1 MNFMESNLLIP
12 LKNGIFEPIISLIPN
27 VKIKEKMEHFTE
39 EDYKKINENI
49 KSLKEFNNSI
59 VEKIKEN
66 EENLKNIESKNDA
79 YDTFIHMFDNI
90 QERNE
95 TYYKTLMLLITIIFI
110 LILCIISYYIYYK
123 KFIHKT

>member
-1 MNFMESNLLIP
+1 MNFIENNLLIKSYGP
-12 LKNGIFEPIISLIPN
+12 LVSLIPN
-27 VKIKEKMEHFTE
+27 VKTKGKIEHFTE

-49 KSLKEFNNSI
+49 KTLKDFNNSI
-59 VEKIKEN
+59 IQKIEEN
-66 EENLKNIESKNDA
+66 EENLKKIENKSNA

-95 TYYKTLMLLITIIFI
+95 TYYKTLMLLITLIFI

-123 KFIHKT
+123 KRIQNFYYK